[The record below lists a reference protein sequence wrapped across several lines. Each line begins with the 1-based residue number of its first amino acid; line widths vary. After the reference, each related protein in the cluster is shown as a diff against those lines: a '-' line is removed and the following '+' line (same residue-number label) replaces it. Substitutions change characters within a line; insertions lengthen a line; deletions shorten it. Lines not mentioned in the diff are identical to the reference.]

1 MGETVTKRLTVDN
14 FSNAVE
20 HVVSVGPS
28 RRQPAQSVDLAGQGT
43 RWFGQPLS
51 RVTPSLDRKV
61 HPQTTPPEVANK
73 VIEAALNNPI
83 WGCCKLAEELKLQ
96 NILISS
102 PTVQKILIKQRIGS
116 RRERATRVLELAE
129 QGHALTLKQ
138 SLQIKRI
145 MRAKI

>member
-1 MGETVTKRLTVDN
+1 MEETVTKRLSVDN
-14 FSNAVE
+14 FSNVVDQAVG
-20 HVVSVGPS
+20 VGPS
-28 RRQPAQSVDLAGQGT
+28 KSRRAQNVDLGGEDT

-51 RVTPSLDRKV
+51 RVPPSLDRKA

-83 WGCCKLAEELKLQ
+83 WGCCKLAEELQQQ

-102 PTVQKILIKQRIGS
+102 PTVQKILIRQRIGS

-129 QGHALTLKQ
+129 QGHVLTAKQ
-138 SLQIKRI
+138 RLQIKRI
-145 MRAKI
+145 MRPKI

>member
-1 MGETVTKRLTVDN
+1 MSESVTKRFPVDN

-20 HVVSVGPS
+20 HAVGGGTS
-28 RRQPAQSVDLAGQGT
+28 RLQPAQNVDLAGEGA
-43 RWFGQPLS
+43 RWFRQPLS
-51 RVTPSLDRKV
+51 RVPAILHRKV

-73 VIEAALNNPI
+73 VIEVALSNPI
-83 WGCCKLAEELKLQ
+83 WGCCKLAEELKHD

-129 QGHALTLKQ
+129 QGHALSPKQ
-138 SLQIKRI
+138 SLQIRRI
-145 MRAKI
+145 MRPKI